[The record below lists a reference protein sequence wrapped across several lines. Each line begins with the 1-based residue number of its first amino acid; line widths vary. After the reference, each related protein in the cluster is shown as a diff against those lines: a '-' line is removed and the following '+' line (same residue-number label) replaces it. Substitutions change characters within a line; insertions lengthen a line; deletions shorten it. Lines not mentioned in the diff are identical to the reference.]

1 MKDRITRTLTRRIL
15 AAGTARQAAHERG
28 DISAWSYWADRGG
41 KLRDALIRHLSA
53 TSTPSHS

>member
-28 DISAWSYWADRGG
+28 DIPAWSYWADRGG
-41 KLRDALIRHLSA
+41 KLRDALIRHLS
-53 TSTPSHS
+53 TSTPCQP